1 MNIPS
6 NDLNLIRIFDALADP
21 GRLKIF
27 KLLINKRD
35 VCVSDVAEIMKI
47 SVPAASRQLKI
58 LETAGLAR
66 RIRNGQMICYVINQ
80 SDPIVK
86 AIKKFL

>member
-1 MNIPS
+1 MNPYT
-6 NDLNLIRIFDALADP
+6 NLNLVRTFSALAEP

-27 KLLINKRD
+27 KLLMKRRD
-35 VCVSDVAEIMKI
+35 ICVSEVAEIMKI

-58 LETAGLAR
+58 LETAGLVR
-66 RIRNGQMICYVINQ
+66 RVRNGQMICYVINQ
-80 SDPIVK
+80 SEPIVK